1 MSTLPGSGGGA
12 NSIGT
17 RMAACSSGIRGEMV
31 RWGGGVL
38 FRLTVFPV
46 CALTPKVC
54 LQQEVF
60 LCVTQTYNC
69 IEVSSEILKC
79 HVLSLLVLAAT
90 ELARGQRYY
99 RVVSVFAAADL
110 DAAKVIPV

>member
-1 MSTLPGSGGGA
+1 M
-12 NSIGT
+12 
-17 RMAACSSGIRGEMV
+17 
-31 RWGGGVL
+31 GGGVL